1 MDDGNRTYDYLQLI
15 LATIYTGINQ
25 IRATTRRGMR
35 PRQIL
40 GLAMIFLF
48 LPTNS
53 GLYLSILEGAT
64 PADKVPGGFV
74 MWLCGLFLIGILLVL
89 VPSREQAQLSI
100 GESE

>member
-1 MDDGNRTYDYLQLI
+1 
-15 LATIYTGINQ
+15 
-25 IRATTRRGMR
+25 
-35 PRQIL
+35 
-40 GLAMIFLF
+40 